1 MDFCPDQVIGELI
14 LDMDKLP
21 LMPNFLFSIGYRI
34 DSKTG
39 KYDLLC
45 ISPIPDYG
53 PLAQR

>member
-21 LMPNFLFSIGYRI
+21 LMPNFLFSIGYKI

-45 ISPIPDYG
+45 ISPIPDFG